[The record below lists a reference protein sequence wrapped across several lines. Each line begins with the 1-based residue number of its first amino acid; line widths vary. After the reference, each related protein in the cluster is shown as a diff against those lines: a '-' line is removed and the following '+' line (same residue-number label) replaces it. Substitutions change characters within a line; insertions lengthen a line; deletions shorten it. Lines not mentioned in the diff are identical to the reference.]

1 MVKVNLGWTP
11 AGIQMSQWWQQGG
24 HPAKISPMHH
34 KKSYLPW
41 QGSPSPWTR
50 ESMTLNSDIKKF
62 TNPFKCW
69 FPTLFKIL
77 VQMKHMLI
85 PVSTH
90 CTSLMPRMKIY
101 ELSTLYS
108 LLSVVHQPVA
118 KSEHNI
124 ALHTHSRLY
133 KIYHK
138 NLRLELRLL
147 LLQFIHDCNVFQP
160 NAHHFCIFAVV

>member
-1 MVKVNLGWTP
+1 
-11 AGIQMSQWWQQGG
+11 
-24 HPAKISPMHH
+24 
-34 KKSYLPW
+34 
-41 QGSPSPWTR
+41 
-50 ESMTLNSDIKKF
+50 MTLNSDIKKF
-62 TNPFKCW
+62 THLFKCW

-77 VQMKHMLI
+77 VQMKDMLI

-108 LLSVVHQPVA
+108 LLSVFHQPVA

-133 KIYHK
+133 KIITK
-138 NLRLELRLL
+138 TCDLSCDSCFFSLFMIVTFSSRMLIISASLRLCNIKYCSTSCYTQ
-147 LLQFIHDCNVFQP
+147 QFTHWTSITFRHKFPHCHPDNWYP
-160 NAHHFCIFAVV
+160 IFRIPR